1 MKTQGLSKL
10 RIAFQKKLLN
20 NDNTLIGF
28 VLFLT
33 MKLGKTKVDLV
44 FIIKSLQIGNYA
56 NKQMKHPRLFLK
68 TKVSRLLESYHLI
81 QCKRDKASLNKPW
94 CNI

>member
-1 MKTQGLSKL
+1 MKTQGLGKL

-33 MKLGKTKVDLV
+33 MTLGKTKVDLV

-56 NKQMKHPRLFLK
+56 NKQMKYPRLFLK
-68 TKVSRLLESYHLI
+68 TKVSRLLESYNLI
-81 QCKRDKASLNKPW
+81 QCKHDKANPNKLW